1 MTTPNPRV
9 VYFRVPLAP
18 YPRSE
23 RIITFLRAHGIE
35 PQVIRGGELRSVAS
49 IGWLLRDL
57 WRLWRQVRKGTYVLL
72 AELQQKY
79 AALTWAVV
87 RLRGGI
93 LVVDGFVGAEE
104 TVVNVRQGERAA
116 VARWLARGFDRLAM
130 RAADW
135 VLIDTDMRRDDL
147 RRRHRTLQKGSGRV
161 LTLPVGS
168 PAWSAVVP
176 PVGDSDALRVLYYGN
191 YIPLHG
197 AEHLVEGVALASR
210 EVRLTMVGDGR
221 SRGAVEARVA
231 ELDLDV
237 EFVGRVAERELADLI
252 ARSDVVA
259 GIFGGSPKAG
269 SVIANKVWQ
278 GLAAGRW
285 VVTRTSPA
293 LEEIRDTVGDWLVE
307 VPDRDAGAIAAALDV
322 LAQSRHRG
330 PVNVGELL
338 EAYVARRFTEA
349 FRAIGIV

>member
-1 MTTPNPRV
+1 MTTSTPRV
-9 VYFRVPLAP
+9 VYFRVPIAA

-23 RIITFLRAHGIE
+23 RIIAFLGEHGIH
-35 PQVIRGGELRSVAS
+35 PRVIRGRELRSVAS
-49 IGWLLRDL
+49 IGWLVRDL
-57 WRLWRQVRKGTYVLL
+57 WQLGRAVRKGTYVLL

-104 TVVNVRQGERAA
+104 TVVDVRQGQRAA
-116 VARWLARGFDRLAM
+116 VARRLARAFDWFAM
-130 RAADW
+130 RTADW

-147 RRRHRTLQKGSGRV
+147 QRRHRALRRGSGRV

-168 PAWSAVVP
+168 PGWSAAVP
-176 PVGDSDALRVLYYGN
+176 PVGDSDVLRVLYYGN

-197 AEHLVEGVALASR
+197 AEHLVEGVARASR
-210 EVRLTMVGDGR
+210 ATRLTMVGDGQ
-221 SRGAVEARVA
+221 SRGAVERRVA

-252 ARSDVVA
+252 AQSDVVA
-259 GIFGGSPKAG
+259 GIYGGSPKAG

-293 LEEIRDTVGDWLVE
+293 LAEIRDIAGDWLVE
-307 VPDRDAGAIAAALDV
+307 VPDRDAGAIAAALDA
-322 LAQSRHRG
+322 LAQGRRQG
-330 PVNVGELL
+330 PADVGVLL
-338 EAYVARRFTEA
+338 EDYVARRFTEA
-349 FRAIGIV
+349 FRAIGVV